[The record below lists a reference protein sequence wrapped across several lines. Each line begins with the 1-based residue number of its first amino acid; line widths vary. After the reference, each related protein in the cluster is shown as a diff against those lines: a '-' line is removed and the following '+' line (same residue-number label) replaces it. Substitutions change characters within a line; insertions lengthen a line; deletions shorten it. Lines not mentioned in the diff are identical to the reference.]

1 LLKKSCA
8 LRNNAGL
15 GINSACG
22 ARPEAAAKKGQQE
35 VAEPKKKKKKTA
47 SVREREKAGG
57 IYIDQGGKKSR
68 SLGRAFSRRGCGI
81 SMNMQNTITKAQWSN
96 A

>member
-15 GINSACG
+15 GINSASG
-22 ARPEAAAKKGQQE
+22 ARPETAKKGQQE
-35 VAEPKKKKKKTA
+35 VAATKKIRV
-47 SVREREKAGG
+47 SEREKASG
-57 IYIDQGGKKSR
+57 IYIDQGGKRAALSA
-68 SLGRAFSRRGCGI
+68 AFSRRGCGI